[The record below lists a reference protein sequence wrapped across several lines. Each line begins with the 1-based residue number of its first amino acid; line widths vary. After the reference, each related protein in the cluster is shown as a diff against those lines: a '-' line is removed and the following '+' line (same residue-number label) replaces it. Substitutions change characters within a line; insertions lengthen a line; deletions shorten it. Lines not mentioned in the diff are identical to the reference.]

1 MDNCWGHGL
10 QARGSQLFE
19 RFLGN
24 TSGSRFTG
32 FLEGVPRLLVTRC
45 RSQGPASQGSRAAL
59 GTWGCP
65 KCRAEY
71 LGVGAPREY
80 RCMCGKV
87 VDPGFD
93 PWLLP
98 HTCGATCDRQ
108 LQPPCGHDCVLLC
121 HPGPCPPCPRQVAF
135 WAQRR

>member
-1 MDNCWGHGL
+1 
-10 QARGSQLFE
+10 
-19 RFLGN
+19 
-24 TSGSRFTG
+24 
-32 FLEGVPRLLVTRC
+32 
-45 RSQGPASQGSRAAL
+45 
-59 GTWGCP
+59 
-65 KCRAEY
+65 
-71 LGVGAPREY
+71 
-80 RCMCGKV
+80 MCGKV

-135 WAQRR
+135 RPQRKMEKRICLSGGGDTLHLYNSMLMSLTLVLAVCCFKLHGPQCGRPPDNTLPAREMWQLRQERDWLCR